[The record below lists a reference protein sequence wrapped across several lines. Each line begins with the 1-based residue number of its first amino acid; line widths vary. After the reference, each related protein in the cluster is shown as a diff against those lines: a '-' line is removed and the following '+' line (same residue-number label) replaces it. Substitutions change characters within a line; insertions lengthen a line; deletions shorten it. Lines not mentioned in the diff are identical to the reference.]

1 MRGTLLVAVAL
12 SLGACAEQTM
22 RRQTP
27 EGAPLLQGPAVG
39 GNGTPLDTA
48 FTCYADR
55 LAERPAPIAIGV
67 GEVRD
72 FTGKS
77 SINEGATITQGGSLM
92 VMSALGKLGRG
103 IRIHERFDPRVGELE
118 LIYTDRRQL
127 GDGRA
132 YNIPEGNRTRQVPWV
147 PYMGGSILQSQ
158 YYIVGGITEVNWSIQ
173 SGGVSARVNGVGPRA
188 RSFVMSIAADLRIV
202 DTRSLVVAHTVSLQ
216 KQVIGHEIDAD
227 VFRFFGDR
235 LFDVSIGTRNLE
247 PVQLAVR
254 VALELGVLELVSH
267 VTRAPLE
274 GCLDQAVQAG
284 LVSRAY
290 VPPQFP
296 PPPEPEPAP
305 VVVAPPA
312 PPPPPRPRPAARPRP
327 QPAPPPHAS
336 RCVTEGTPPSLR
348 CIPPTEANAPARAPE
363 APAEPPAPLVPPVLQ
378 QQPVQPAVAPLQSR
392 PVAPGPGYSRP
403 DSASRPP
410 IPSWLEGPAQQP
422 GAPASLYGP
431 GGAGTQVPSPP
442 PVPAAPVIPPH
453 LLDGNSPAPGGRVN
467 ILG

>member
-1 MRGTLLVAVAL
+1 
-12 SLGACAEQTM
+12 M

-27 EGAPLLQGPAVG
+27 EGTPLLQGPAVG
-39 GNGTPLDTA
+39 GNGTPLDSA
-48 FTCYADR
+48 FGCFADR
-55 LAERPAPIAIGV
+55 LAERPGGTLAIGV

-132 YNIPEGNRTRQVPWV
+132 YNVPEGNRTRQVPWL

-173 SGGVSARVNGVGPRA
+173 SGGFSARVNGVGPRA

-235 LFDVSIGTRNLE
+235 MFDVSIGTRNLE

-254 VALELGVLELVSH
+254 MALELGVLELVSH
-267 VTRAPLE
+267 VSRSPLE
-274 GCLDQAVQAG
+274 GCLDEAVRAG

-296 PPPEPEPAP
+296 PPEEPAP
-305 VVVAPPA
+305 VVVAPP
-312 PPPPPRPRPAARPRP
+312 PPPTPPPSPRPRPRPRTQP
-327 QPAPPPHAS
+327 QPASAPRAS
-336 RCVTEGTPPSLR
+336 ACAMEGTPPSLR
-348 CIPPTEANAPARAPE
+348 CIPPVEAQPQVSPRA
-363 APAEPPAPLVPPVLQ
+363 APAEPTPTPMPPALQ
-378 QQPVQPAVAPLQSR
+378 QQQPAGAPQRSVPA
-392 PVAPGPGYSRP
+392 PVSGGFSRP

-410 IPSWLEGPAQQP
+410 IPSWLEGPASQP
-422 GAPASLYGP
+422 SAPGSLFGP
-431 GGAGTQVPSPP
+431 GGAGTQMPAPA
-442 PVPAAPVIPPH
+442 PVPAQPIIPPH

>member
-1 MRGTLLVAVAL
+1 
-12 SLGACAEQTM
+12 M

-48 FTCYADR
+48 FGCF
-55 LAERPAPIAIGV
+55 AERLGDRPAGPMAIGV

-132 YNIPEGNRTRQVPWV
+132 YNVPEGNRTRQVPWL

-173 SGGVSARVNGVGPRA
+173 SGGFSARVNGVGPRA

-267 VTRAPLE
+267 VSRAPLE
-274 GCLDQAVQAG
+274 GCLDSAVQAG

-290 VPPQFP
+290 VPPQIPPSPEPPVAVAPPPTVPEP
-296 PPPEPEPAP
+296 PPPTRP
-305 VVVAPPA
+305 VH
-312 PPPPPRPRPAARPRP
+312 RPRP
-327 QPAPPPHAS
+327 QVASPPQPRTQS
-336 RCVTEGTPPSLR
+336 CTMEGAPPSLR
-348 CIPPTEANAPARAPE
+348 CIPPADAQPAPRRVE
-363 APAEPPAPLVPPVLQ
+363 APPEQMMPPALQ
-378 QQPVQPAVAPLQSR
+378 QQAPQAVPTQSAPTPVR
-392 PVAPGPGYSRP
+392 GGFSRP
-403 DSASRPP
+403 DSSSRPS
-410 IPSWLEGPAQQP
+410 IPTFLEGPPQSQ
-422 GAPASLYGP
+422 GAPPSLFAPGGP
-431 GGAGTQVPSPP
+431 GGGTFQQ
-442 PVPAAPVIPPH
+442 PVPNQAPPAIPPH
-453 LLDGNSPAPGGRVN
+453 LLDGNSPTPGGRVN

>member
-1 MRGTLLVAVAL
+1 MTARFKRGVAAVAL
-12 SLGACAEQTM
+12 LISLGACAEQTL

-27 EGAPLLQGPAVG
+27 EGTPLLQGPAVG

-48 FTCYADR
+48 FTCFAGR
-55 LAERPAPIAIGV
+55 LAERPGGALAVGV

-103 IRIHERFDPRVGELE
+103 VRIHERFDPRVGELE

-132 YNIPEGNRTRQVPWV
+132 YNVPEGNRTRQVPWL

-173 SGGVSARVNGVGPRA
+173 SGGFSARVNGVGPRA

-235 LFDVSIGTRNLE
+235 FFDVNIGTRNLE

-267 VTRAPLE
+267 VSRSPLE
-274 GCLDQAVQAG
+274 GCLDDAVRAG

-296 PPPEPEPAP
+296 APEEPVP
-305 VVVAPPA
+305 VVMAPPRA
-312 PPPPPRPRPAARPRP
+312 PEPPPPPRRVSPRPRP
-327 QPAPPPHAS
+327 HPVAAPRAS
-336 RCVTEGTPPSLR
+336 TCTMEGTPPSLR
-348 CIPPTEANAPARAPE
+348 CIPPAEAQTQALPAE
-363 APAEPPAPLVPPVLQ
+363 APLSLPPALQ
-378 QQPVQPAVAPLQSR
+378 QQQPAAAPQRSAPA
-392 PVAPGPGYSRP
+392 PVSGGFSRP

-410 IPSWLEGPAQQP
+410 IPSWLEGPSAQP
-422 GAPASLYGP
+422 GAPGSLFGP
-431 GGAGTQVPSPP
+431 GGAGTQMPAPAA
-442 PVPAAPVIPPH
+442 VPAQPVIPPH

>member
-1 MRGTLLVAVAL
+1 M
-12 SLGACAEQTM
+12 
-22 RRQTP
+22 
-27 EGAPLLQGPAVG
+27 LQGPAVG
-39 GNGTPLDTA
+39 GNGTPLDSA
-48 FTCYADR
+48 FSCFSER
-55 LAERPAPIAIGV
+55 LTERLGGPMAVGV

-132 YNIPEGNRTRQVPWV
+132 YNVPDGNRTRQVPWL

-173 SGGVSARVNGVGPRA
+173 SGGFSARVNGVGPRA

-254 VALELGVLELVSH
+254 VALELGVLELISH

-274 GCLDQAVQAG
+274 GCLDSAVQAG

-296 PPPEPEPAP
+296 QEPTPPPPIVTPQATAPEP
-305 VVVAPPA
+305 PPA
-312 PPPPPRPRPAARPRP
+312 RPAPPRPRAQA
-327 QPAPPPHAS
+327 APPPTRAQN
-336 RCVTEGTPPSLR
+336 CTLEGAPPALR
-348 CIPPTEANAPARAPE
+348 CIPPADAQPTPPARAA
-363 APAEPPAPLVPPVLQ
+363 APQEPAAPLVPPALQ
-378 QQPVQPAVAPLQSR
+378 QQAPVAAPLQTAPS
-392 PVAPGPGYSRP
+392 PVRAGFSRP
-403 DSASRPP
+403 DSVTRPA
-410 IPSWLEGPAQQP
+410 IPTFLEGPPQP
-422 GAPASLYGP
+422 QSAPGSLFSPGGQGGGVMQPSAPA
-431 GGAGTQVPSPP
+431 
-442 PVPAAPVIPPH
+442 PAAPAVPPH
-453 LLDGNSPAPGGRVN
+453 LLDGNSPTPGVRLNILGQLAPPGLPGWPDAPGGDGAGATPRVA
-467 ILG
+467 

>member
-1 MRGTLLVAVAL
+1 M
-12 SLGACAEQTM
+12 
-22 RRQTP
+22 
-27 EGAPLLQGPAVG
+27 
-39 GNGTPLDTA
+39 
-48 FTCYADR
+48 
-55 LAERPAPIAIGV
+55 AIGV

-132 YNIPEGNRTRQVPWV
+132 YNIPEGNRTRQVPWL

-158 YYIVGGITEVNWSIQ
+158 FYIVGGITEVNWSIQ
-173 SGGVSARVNGVGPRA
+173 SGGFSARVNGVGPRA

-267 VTRAPLE
+267 VSRAPLE
-274 GCLDQAVQAG
+274 GCLDRAVEAG

-296 PPPEPEPAP
+296 PPPEPEP
-305 VVVAPPA
+305 VVVPPA
-312 PPPPPRPRPAARPRP
+312 P
-327 QPAPPPHAS
+327 QPAPPPPARPAS
-336 RCVTEGTPPSLR
+336 RPRAQVAPPPARAQNCTVDGAPPSLR
-348 CIPPTEANAPARAPE
+348 CIPPSEANPSPPRGERVDAPAAPTE
-363 APAEPPAPLVPPVLQ
+363 PLVPPALQ
-378 QQPVQPAVAPLQSR
+378 RQAPQGAPLQSTPS
-392 PVAPGPGYSRP
+392 PVRGGFSRP
-403 DSASRPP
+403 DSVSRPA
-410 IPSWLEGPAQQP
+410 IPTFLEGPPQSQ
-422 GAPASLYGP
+422 GAPPSLFAPGGP
-431 GGAGTQVPSPP
+431 GGGTFQTPAPTQAPP
-442 PVPAAPVIPPH
+442 AIPPH
-453 LLDGNSPAPGGRVN
+453 LLDGNSPTPGGRVN
-467 ILG
+467 ILGQLAPLEPAGSSDAPGGDGTQAARVG